1 MNERRQRVVLWTGAF
16 ALTLLLLIPKGHD
29 TPLGGASSVAFIHGK
44 PQQAT
49 IRLAGDVPYPGV
61 YEVSTSCTIEEFIRQ
76 ISPGLAQR
84 LAGDRLLSA
93 ALADGDVVTVTRG
106 REHDATLAQMSMT
119 ARERIVL
126 GMPLVPAQMTA
137 ADWEALPGIG
147 PALTER
153 IMTYGRQHGPIRTLD
168 DLRGVDGI
176 GERTIDKLRP
186 LFNGR
191 TGVP

>member
-137 ADWEALPGIG
+137 ADWEALPDIG
-147 PALTER
+147 PALTQR
-153 IMTYGRQHGPIRTLD
+153 IMTYGRQRGGIRTLD

-176 GERTIDKLRP
+176 GKRTIEKLRP
-186 LFNGR
+186 FFN
-191 TGVP
+191 